1 MALWIGLYF
10 LAINIAAY
18 FAFVSDKAKAR
29 AGARRIPEKNLLRLA
44 LLGGS
49 IGAISAQRIIR
60 HKTHKEPFRTWLNA
74 IAFLHL
80 VVITGLAVAVLL
92 FGPNQILH
100 WVSQQLS

>member
-18 FAFVSDKAKAR
+18 FAFVFDKAKAR
-29 AGARRIPEKNLLRLA
+29 AGARRIPEKSLLRLA

-80 VVITGLAVAVLL
+80 VVITGLGVAVLL
-92 FGPNQILH
+92 FGSDQIRL
-100 WVSQQLS
+100 WMGQQLS

>member
-18 FAFVSDKAKAR
+18 FAFVFDKAKAR
-29 AGARRIPEKNLLRLA
+29 AGARRIPEKSLLRLA

-74 IAFLHL
+74 IAFLQL
-80 VVITGLAVAVLL
+80 VVIAGLAVAMLL
-92 FGPNQILH
+92 FGPTPILN
-100 WVSQQLS
+100 WMSQGLS